1 MEAIQF
7 IHSIAPWLREDRRE
21 VLLRRAVDE
30 PVPAVE
36 EHVHEV
42 RDLTRAHGE
51 PMDAKSSRSEQQ
63 ASLLTEGLLSG
74 DRPNFGGLVLGCIEA
89 KCCQ

>member
-1 MEAIQF
+1 MEVIQF
-7 IHSIAPWLREDRRE
+7 IHSFAPWLREDRRE

-42 RDLTRAHGE
+42 RDLTRADVKIENRIPVRRSRTG
-51 PMDAKSSRSEQQ
+51 SSS
-63 ASLLTEGLLSG
+63 
-74 DRPNFGGLVLGCIEA
+74 
-89 KCCQ
+89 